1 MERATPYSLLARDYD
16 RELGA
21 IFEAF
26 QRPVFEQLLAE
37 QALEGRCALDLAC
50 GTGRVA
56 VLLAERGVRVTALD
70 RSRAMLA
77 IARRRAGAE
86 RVDWL
91 AASVTELPL
100 AHRFDLITCNFDGI
114 NHLLRVAEVR
124 RCFAEAAARLTIGG
138 RFVFD
143 VNTPLALERA
153 WGDLSR
159 VVEQAGHVA
168 IWRARSYPARRRA
181 VLTADY
187 LLRQPDGS
195 VRVVREVHR
204 QRAYGYPALRRW
216 VAGAGLR
223 VRAVRADERWAE
235 PDDQTLRIALVC
247 ERAAPRHVSTSSA
260 RRGVTEPQP

>member
-1 MERATPYSLLARDYD
+1 MERADPYSLLARDYD
-16 RELGA
+16 RELGT
-21 IFEAF
+21 IFETF
-26 QRPVFEQLLAE
+26 QRPVFERLLEE
-37 QALEGRCALDLAC
+37 QALEGRSALDLAC

-56 VLLAERGVRVTALD
+56 VLLAERGLRVVALD

-77 IARRRAGAE
+77 LARRRSGGD

-91 AASVTELPL
+91 AASVTDLPL
-100 AHRFDLITCNFDGI
+100 AGRFDLITCNFDGI

-124 RCFAEAAARLTIGG
+124 RCFAEAAARLAIGG

-143 VNTPLALERA
+143 VNTPLALESV

-159 VVEQAGHVA
+159 VVEEAGHVA

-187 LLRQPDGS
+187 LLRQSDGT

-216 VAGAGLR
+216 LAGAGLQ

-235 PDDQTLRIALVC
+235 PNDQTLRIAMVC
-247 ERAAPRHVSTSSA
+247 ERGAPKHVSAASA
-260 RRGVTEPQP
+260 Q